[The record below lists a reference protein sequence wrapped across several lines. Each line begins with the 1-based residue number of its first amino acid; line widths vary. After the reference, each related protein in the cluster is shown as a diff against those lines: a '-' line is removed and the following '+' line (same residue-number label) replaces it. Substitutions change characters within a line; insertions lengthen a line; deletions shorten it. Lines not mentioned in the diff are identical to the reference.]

1 MSNTHGIVMKSNDN
15 VCTVVETVNAGM
27 TITADCSGKKIA
39 TQVRDNIPAG
49 HKFAIQPIRKGEKV
63 FKYGEVIGLATQD
76 IQMGQYVHVHNI
88 ESCRG
93 RGDK

>member
-1 MSNTHGIVMKSNDN
+1 MSNTHGIVMKSNDH
-15 VCTVVETVNAGM
+15 VCTVVETVHAAM
-27 TITADCSGKKIA
+27 T
-39 TQVRDNIPAG
+39 NIPAG